1 MSPRTLFRIFA
12 TAEVVTWAGLI
23 SALIARDL
31 WDVNFVPVAG
41 GLHGFIF
48 LSYCVTTVFVWVNQR
63 WRPSVGVVGVALA
76 VIPFATL
83 PFDIAIDRR
92 GLLKGGWRLAP
103 GGDAPSGWIEH
114 LQAAVLR
121 RPWLSVGILLSLI
134 VAAFLILLWIGPPI
148 PRQ

>member
-12 TAEVVTWAGLI
+12 TAEVITWAGLI
-23 SALIARDL
+23 SALIARAV
-31 WDVNFVPVAG
+31 WDVNFVPIAG
-41 GLHGFIF
+41 GIHGFIF

-63 WRPSVGVVGVALA
+63 WRAGLGVLGVALA

-92 GLLKGGWRLAP
+92 GLLQGGWRLAP
-103 GGDAPSGWIEH
+103 GADAPRGFIEH
-114 LQAAVLR
+114 VQAWVLR
-121 RPWLSVGILLSLI
+121 RPWLSVVILLGLI
-134 VAAFLILLWIGPPI
+134 VAAFLTLLWLGPPI